1 MRADRD
7 PDDDVCVCGYKRR
20 DHPGAGRCPHTS
32 STFHL
37 DRFLTDLAIPAGW
50 KMPSAEADKQ
60 ARRAE
65 ARKGRR

>member
-1 MRADRD
+1 MTADVE
-7 PDDDVCVCGYKRR
+7 VCVCGYKRH
-20 DHPGAGRCPHTS
+20 DHDGETCPHS
-32 STFHL
+32 PGRFHL
-37 DRFLTDLAIPAGW
+37 DQFLTDLAIPAGW